1 MRIVVN
7 YRTTNP
13 GFAPIL
19 TKWTKVS
26 FTYLVVSRSFSG
38 AYSDIWAT
46 VAEVQGSQ
54 LALANVGPVA
64 VDLIGFPF
72 SHTGAVTST

>member
-26 FTYLVVSRSFSG
+26 FTYIVVSRSFSG

-46 VAEVQGSQ
+46 VTEVKGPQ
-54 LALANVGPVA
+54 LAAANSAAVA
-64 VDLIGFPF
+64 VDLIGFPWAKIP
-72 SHTGAVTST
+72 TPG